1 MTFRTLLPP
10 NATQQ
15 EQALEIVMSHVGDV
29 LFNIRDVKNPDKCPF
44 DLLPW
49 LAWEFGVTWWD
60 DAWTEQQQRSVIKS
74 AASVNKKRG
83 TPGAVKQAMASVDRL
98 IDLIEWFSESPQA
111 DPYTFRVVVHG
122 NSVST
127 DELQKIYSHIID
139 AKNARSFLSDIR
151 VTPEEVYGT
160 CYIGGGIFT
169 RQSVTIKAKRRDE

>member
-10 NATQQ
+10 NATQP

-29 LFNIRDVKNPDKCPF
+29 LFDIRDVKNPDKCPA

-60 DAWTEQQQRSVIKS
+60 DEWTEQQKRDVIKS

-83 TPGAVKQAMASVDRL
+83 TPGAVRQALASVDRL
-98 IDLIEWFSESPQA
+98 IDVIEWFGDTPQGE
-111 DPYTFRVVVHG
+111 PYTFRVVVHG

-127 DELQKIYSHIID
+127 DELQKIFSHISD
-139 AKNARSFLSDIR
+139 AKNARSFLGDIR
-151 VTPEEVYGT
+151 VTPEKVYGN
-160 CYIGGGIFT
+160 CYIGGSIFT